1 MPGRGLQALLFDRG
15 VKMAHKKNLKR
26 GGSEEQTCGTKEV
39 EDFIDL
45 CPECRRKFSK
55 MIDTLG
61 EDLSA
66 VSGFLDVVSYLDV
79 RGECG
84 MKIKHFNFLV
94 MAMRDKVD
102 SAIEKL
108 W

>member
-1 MPGRGLQALLFDRG
+1 
-15 VKMAHKKNLKR
+15 MAHKKYLKK
-26 GGSEEQTCGTKEV
+26 GDSEEQTCGSKEV
-39 EDFIDL
+39 EDFVDL
-45 CPECRRKFSK
+45 CPECRRKYSK
-55 MIDTLG
+55 MIDGLG

-66 VSGFLDVVSYLDV
+66 VSGFLDIMSYMDV

-84 MKIKHFNFLV
+84 MEIKNFNFLV
-94 MAMRDKVD
+94 MAIRDKVD

>member
-1 MPGRGLQALLFDRG
+1 
-15 VKMAHKKNLKR
+15 MAHEKNLEK
-26 GGSEEQTCGTKEV
+26 GSPEEQTNGTKEV
-39 EDFIDL
+39 KDFMEL
-45 CPECRRKFSK
+45 CPECRHKFSK
-55 MIDTLG
+55 MIDALG

-66 VSGFLDVVSYLDV
+66 VSGFLDIVCYMDV

-84 MKIKHFNFLV
+84 VEIKHFDFLV

-102 SAIEKL
+102 SAIDKL

>member
-1 MPGRGLQALLFDRG
+1 
-15 VKMAHKKNLKR
+15 
-26 GGSEEQTCGTKEV
+26 
-39 EDFIDL
+39 
-45 CPECRRKFSK
+45 